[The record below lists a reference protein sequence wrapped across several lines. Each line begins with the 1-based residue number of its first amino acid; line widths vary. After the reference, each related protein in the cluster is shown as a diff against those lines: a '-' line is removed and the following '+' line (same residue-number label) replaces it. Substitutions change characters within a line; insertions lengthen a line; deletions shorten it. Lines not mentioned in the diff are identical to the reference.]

1 MLIFDSHAH
10 IIPDLSGPCGYGSV
24 EEHLRISQK
33 AMHEHLVQPARRKK
47 DNKKVIKLQYRLI
60 NFLEKL
66 RKILIVPLL
75 ESESNIILKSYLK
88 TMY

>member
-47 DNKKVIKLQYRLI
+47 DNKKVKKLLWDDNQDDREGMSDV
-60 NFLEKL
+60 NFRVGKYGRFEWTQ
-66 RKILIVPLL
+66 
-75 ESESNIILKSYLK
+75 ENED
-88 TMY
+88 